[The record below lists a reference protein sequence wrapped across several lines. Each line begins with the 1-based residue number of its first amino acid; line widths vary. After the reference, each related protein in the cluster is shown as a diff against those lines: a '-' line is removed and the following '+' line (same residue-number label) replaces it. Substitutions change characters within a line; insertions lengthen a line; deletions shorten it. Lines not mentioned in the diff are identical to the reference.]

1 MRLGLHWAGVRGKSE
16 KAKLWIGRALAC
28 TETHTHTQF
37 GSQSQPQNLMP
48 LTAIWFNLTS
58 FAFFPF
64 TSLFKHPYS
73 ITVVFLFF
81 IFFTSSFQVLSFF
94 PFWII
99 SFSFLRCIFQICFP
113 AWLPPEVCHHSILY
127 ESWSVSPSF
136 LIKNRIKSTWIKLS
150 SVLMGKLHCPWYIQT
165 PGWWD
170 CFSPCVLT
178 GQSAVFHLGK
188 QNLRMCST
196 TVGQKPTTNTKV
208 SHLNHCYLFNIFSHI
223 SPLS

>member
-1 MRLGLHWAGVRGKSE
+1 MNRSSTGVHRN
-16 KAKLWIGRALAC
+16 
-28 TETHTHTQF
+28 THTHTVWQPITTTEPDATDSHLIQSDQF
-37 GSQSQPQNLMP
+37 CLFSLHFSLQ
-48 LTAIWFNLTS
+48 I
-58 FAFFPF
+58 
-64 TSLFKHPYS
+64 SLFDYCS
-73 ITVVFLFF
+73 FLFF

-99 SFSFLRCIFQICFP
+99 SFSFLQCIFQICFP